1 MEFLLN
7 KMYKKGFL
15 TNISVE
21 EGMLSNEIII
31 ESKNYWGKIISGFF
45 HIDSLNKGKLEVK
58 VITQQEDKAM
68 IIPQGG
74 YFLEED
80 QDKRVIVNKRNL
92 IYFN

>member
-1 MEFLLN
+1 
-7 KMYKKGFL
+7 MYKKGFL

-21 EGMLSNEIII
+21 EGMFPNERVV
-31 ESKNYWGKIISGFF
+31 ESKNYEGKIISGFF
-45 HIDSLNKGKLEVK
+45 HIDSLKKGKLEVR

-74 YFLEED
+74 HFLEED